1 MGEHREHM
9 VVLEPGMFEVPD
21 DGSTPD
27 HVMSVARALHGAGYA
42 VSACGTIGPDGDL
55 SYILACGLPDQ
66 APVMVQ
72 VLGMGQPLTK
82 Q

>member
-1 MGEHREHM
+1 MTEHREHT
-9 VVLEPGMFEVPD
+9 VILEPGMFKVPE
-21 DGSTPD
+21 DGTTPD

-42 VSACGTIGPDGDL
+42 VAACGVIGPDHDL
-55 SYILACGLPDQ
+55 SHVLACGLPDQ

-72 VLGMGQPLTK
+72 VLGMGQALTK